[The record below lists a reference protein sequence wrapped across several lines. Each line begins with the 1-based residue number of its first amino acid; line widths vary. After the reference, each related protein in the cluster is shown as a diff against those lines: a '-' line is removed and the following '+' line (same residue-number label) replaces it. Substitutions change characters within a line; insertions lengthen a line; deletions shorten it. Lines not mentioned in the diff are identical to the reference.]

1 MSRHDNSGSFI
12 LAVSE
17 IDELAIGC
25 SISGVN
31 LIVGKE
37 PICRVLQQTRTA
49 LQPPDLTPRPGEPGE
64 LARRWATLGDGS
76 SPSRPNTH
84 VHCVRVQCRGGGPWA
99 GGRAA
104 GSVIDN
110 NVTPIHA
117 LFRRFV
123 HYAHR
128 DQTYAYFQ
136 LSLYLRTRDECSR
149 LSKTHMMYIRIY
161 RETGAA
167 RRCLGRR
174 SARRRPPRPAPPWA
188 RPCARADR
196 PPCMRQRAYRG
207 KAGRGRSA
215 PTPKSTSYWRECRS
229 SARPLASTA

>member
-1 MSRHDNSGSFI
+1 MSRHDISGSFI

-64 LARRWATLGDGS
+64 LARRWELGEL
-76 SPSRPNTH
+76 SRRT
-84 VHCVRVQCRGGGPWA
+84 HCVRVQCRGGGPWA

-117 LFRRFV
+117 LF
-123 HYAHR
+123 
-128 DQTYAYFQ
+128 
-136 LSLYLRTRDECSR
+136 SPLYTMHTETKRTRTLLSTFIVLADKRRVFSLVENPYDVHPYLSR
-149 LSKTHMMYIRIY
+149 N
-161 RETGAA
+161 
-167 RRCLGRR
+167 
-174 SARRRPPRPAPPWA
+174 
-188 RPCARADR
+188 
-196 PPCMRQRAYRG
+196 
-207 KAGRGRSA
+207 GRGETLSRA
-215 PTPKSTSYWRECRS
+215 TQR
-229 SARPLASTA
+229 